1 MALVMNDTDMKRML
15 EELCPEG
22 ETYTAMA
29 WGTIMAGTTQGV
41 SLGALCNIYF
51 YIGVNQRSF
60 FF

>member
-29 WGTIMAGTTQGV
+29 WGTIMAQPRC
-41 SLGALCNIYF
+41 LHWAL
-51 YIGVNQRSF
+51 
-60 FF
+60 

>member
-29 WGTIMAGTTQGV
+29 WGL
-41 SLGALCNIYF
+41 SLIH
-51 YIGVNQRSF
+51 I
-60 FF
+60 